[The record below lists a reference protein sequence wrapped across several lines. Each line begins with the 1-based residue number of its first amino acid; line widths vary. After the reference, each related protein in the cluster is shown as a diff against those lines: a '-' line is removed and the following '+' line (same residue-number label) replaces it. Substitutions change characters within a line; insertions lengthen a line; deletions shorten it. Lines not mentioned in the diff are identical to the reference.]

1 MITRFGEG
9 CWNLWWTMT
18 ADDGVWVVIL
28 GLAEIVQGIRVF
40 SQERRSI
47 RSCKGCDLSPNDVP
61 TYPIYRDQARRSS
74 WGTSNL
80 IRIGFSF
87 LGSSNGP
94 APKIR
99 WIWASGAQLLP
110 RITKLGGLTS
120 TSPCEPPRTQLYGL
134 ALRLLLGRG

>member
-87 LGSSNGP
+87 PGSSYGP
-94 APKIR
+94 PPQIR
-99 WIWASGAQLLP
+99 RIWASGAQPPP
-110 RITKLGGLTS
+110 RSMELGGLTS
-120 TSPCEPPRTQLYGL
+120 TSPRGHPQTQLFGPT
-134 ALRLLLGRG
+134 LRPLLGRG